1 MMKHEFEALYGHEV
15 TGIRAKGENDMTLK
29 EYLSKT
35 QIKKMVYQGL
45 IRDDDIIEV
54 YDMFG
59 TLVARGNWYQDN
71 LLKWAAFYG
80 KATQK
85 GLHEIVFNLC

>member
-1 MMKHEFEALYGHEV
+1 
-15 TGIRAKGENDMTLK
+15 MTLK
-29 EYLSKT
+29 EYSNVTKLSKL
-35 QIKKMVYQGL
+35 VCSGL

-71 LLKWAAFYG
+71 LLKWADFYG
-80 KATQK
+80 KETHK